1 MSLYKPK
8 GSPYWHYDFQ
18 FKGRRFY
25 GSTGCTSKT
34 DARQFEAMKRR
45 EAALPEAK
53 PSISLDDAAG
63 LYWTNVTQHQAS
75 ASTTEY
81 ILAFWVEALGR
92 SKLLREITTADI
104 ARVAAT
110 RRASIS
116 DSSVNRELEV
126 IRALWRYAERV
137 LRRDVGEMPL
147 WTSLFYARSSERVRE
162 MTPDEEKRYFKA
174 MRPDLVDFFRFA
186 MKRGIR
192 RSGILGLRWSDLDLQ
207 RGLITYTLKRRQGEA
222 PRRVSKRLTPDEVA
236 LLARQPR
243 VGPYVF
249 TYVCGKTQAR
259 GPKAK
264 VARIKGERYPLTPT
278 VLRQAHAKA
287 CSAAGIED
295 FRIHDH
301 RHTAAT
307 RLLRTSRNL
316 RHAQLL
322 LDHTNIK
329 TTVKYAHATE
339 DEVYDAMMAMER
351 GEAESRNTPEIPEA
365 HGKNIA

>member
-63 LYWTNVTQHQAS
+63 HYWTNVAQHQAS
-75 ASTTEY
+75 AATTEY
-81 ILAFWVEALGR
+81 ILALWVEALGR
-92 SKLLREITTADI
+92 TNLLREITTADI

-110 RRASIS
+110 RRASIT

-126 IRALWRYAERV
+126 VRALWRYSARV
-137 LRRDVGEMPL
+137 LGRDIGDMPL
-147 WTSLFYARSSERVRE
+147 WTSLFYARSPERVRE
-162 MTPDEEKRYFKA
+162 LTPAEEERYFEA

-243 VGPYVF
+243 VGPFVF
-249 TYVCGKTQAR
+249 TYVCEKTQAR

-264 VARIKGERYPLTPT
+264 VPRIKGERYPLTPT
-278 VLRQAHAKA
+278 VLRKAHAQA
-287 CSAAGIED
+287 CAEAGVED
-295 FRIHDH
+295 YRIHDH

-339 DEVYDAMMAMER
+339 DEVYEAMMAMES
-351 GEAESRNTPEIPEA
+351 GEVESRNTPEMPEA
-365 HGKNIA
+365 HRKNIA